1 MKTPVSN
8 IPTKDRLNW
17 IKANSKIVMELL
29 LSLPPPTAA
38 TPPKGLQGLSTSYT
52 MDYITFS
59 ECSSVCIFSIIY
71 AMSCLVHGLHLHGLP
86 WWNHDVT
93 KKWSNI

>member
-38 TPPKGLQGLSTSYT
+38 TPPKTKSVKESPKTVSKQPSLPDIELPKFSTPDMSGLRR
-52 MDYITFS
+52 
-59 ECSSVCIFSIIY
+59 IFINY
-71 AMSCLVHGLHLHGLP
+71 Y
-86 WWNHDVT
+86 DV
-93 KKWSNI
+93 